1 MDGDLFDL
9 PRVLI
14 VASVWVG
21 TNCFVSGAP
30 TLETK
35 WFSGGLSCVHTRGS
49 ENKYGEDSH
58 SVSAR
63 LATGVCTTLPRGLNM
78 ASDAI

>member
-14 VASVWVG
+14 VVSVWVG
-21 TNCFVSGAP
+21 TNYSVSGAP

-35 WFSGGLSCVHTRGS
+35 WFSGDLSCVHTQGS
-49 ENKYGEDSH
+49 ENK
-58 SVSAR
+58 
-63 LATGVCTTLPRGLNM
+63 
-78 ASDAI
+78 

>member
-21 TNCFVSGAP
+21 TNCSVLGTL

-35 WFSGGLSCVHTRGS
+35 WFFLV
-49 ENKYGEDSH
+49 
-58 SVSAR
+58 VFP
-63 LATGVCTTLPRGLNM
+63 VCTLGAPRINKGKIHILFLLG
-78 ASDAI
+78 